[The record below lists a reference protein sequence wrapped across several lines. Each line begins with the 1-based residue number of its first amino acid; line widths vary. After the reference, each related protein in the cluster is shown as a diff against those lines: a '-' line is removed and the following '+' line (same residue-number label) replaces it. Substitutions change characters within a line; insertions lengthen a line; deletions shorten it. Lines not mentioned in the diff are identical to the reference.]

1 MTKFRFSDNKLK
13 KRKKFY
19 LPFLNKPCVSHA
31 HEMRIFNSL
40 YDVSRKYQPSKNAE
54 DNLFRN
60 EE

>member
-19 LPFLNKPCVSHA
+19 LLFLNKRDTSHA
-31 HEMRIFNSL
+31 HEMTIFNSL
-40 YDVSRKYQPSKNAE
+40 YDVSRKYQPSKDAE
-54 DNLFRN
+54 DNLFRK